1 LRAALVEEARQDPAQ
16 RAKANPPT
24 NPDIADS
31 AALHGHD
38 LFTLGLS
45 IDQVV
50 RGYGDVCQAVTELAV
65 EQDASISVA
74 EFHTLN
80 RCLDNAIASAV
91 SVWSKRQETALSAP
105 GRQRSGLPRTLR
117 GLLSGAIVAFDQLR
131 AGHVA
136 AGGSTG
142 DVLGRNLREM
152 QTILDTSSPEV
163 RSDAGAP
170 PSSGTN
176 GNGAPGLDAGTV
188 APGAV
193 ARR

>member
-1 LRAALVEEARQDPAQ
+1 MRGGTDRPIDPEKHGVPVLLNQLRAALVEEARQDPAE
-16 RAKANPPT
+16 RAKTNPPT

-38 LFTLGLS
+38 MFTLGFS

-80 RCLDNAIASAV
+80 RCLDSAIASAV
-91 SVWSKRQETALSAP
+91 SVWSKRQETALSAL
-105 GRQRSGLPRTLR
+105 RQRPSPLGTLR
-117 GLLSGAIVAFDQLR
+117 GLLIGAIVAFDHLR
-131 AGHVA
+131 AGQVA
-136 AGGSTG
+136 VGGSTG

-152 QTILDTSSPEV
+152 QAILETLRV
-163 RSDAGAP
+163 
-170 PSSGTN
+170 
-176 GNGAPGLDAGTV
+176 
-188 APGAV
+188 
-193 ARR
+193 